1 MQITFPLTVRGNG
14 RGETDDALL
23 AGASSATVAAPP
35 PLSRRPAAFA
45 SVAAWRAVGV
55 VTAYGAQASAA

>member
-1 MQITFPLTVRGNG
+1 VQITFPLTVRGNG

-23 AGASSATVAAPP
+23 AGASPATVAAPP
-35 PLSRRPAAFA
+35 PLFRPRSHAA
-45 SVAAWRAVGV
+45 AAWRAVGA